1 MPAGRYSNRI
11 PDGHFAFDDGH
22 AASRLGHS
30 ARSAKNEVDVGS
42 AARARARGRPAR
54 RGREAR
60 RSSCRRCHGSAGRA
74 RGHQEGQEGSRRGR
88 GSGRGR
94 ACREGKEEVTRS
106 KVGQPPAAAGLPAFC
121 SRDAKQ
127 SPHTRR
133 EAQQVG
139 RMRLIVGLGNPG
151 IEYAWTPHN
160 LGFLVVDALA
170 EDAGI
175 RVTRPEAKSLVGL
188 GQIAGREVVL
198 AKPQTMMN
206 LSGLAVRELVSRAEC
221 EPSEM
226 IVVCDDIALPWG
238 MLRVRERGTAGGH
251 NGLKSVIGAIGTTE
265 FVRVRL
271 GVKPEEMRGDLKE
284 YVLRQIRR
292 DEEDLVSEEIEQ
304 GAEAVKVI
312 LAEGTQSAMNRFNRR
327 VSPQDEEESEE

>member
-1 MPAGRYSNRI
+1 VSTMQT
-11 PDGHFAFDDGH
+11 DTQ
-22 AASRLGHS
+22 
-30 ARSAKNEVDVGS
+30 
-42 AARARARGRPAR
+42 
-54 RGREAR
+54 
-60 RSSCRRCHGSAGRA
+60 
-74 RGHQEGQEGSRRGR
+74 QE
-88 GSGRGR
+88 
-94 ACREGKEEVTRS
+94 T
-106 KVGQPPAAAGLPAFC
+106 
-121 SRDAKQ
+121 
-127 SPHTRR
+127 
-133 EAQQVG
+133 

-160 LGFLVVDALA
+160 LGFLLVDALA
-170 EDAGI
+170 EEAGI

-188 GQIAGREVVL
+188 GHIAGHEVVL

-221 EPSEM
+221 EPSDV

-292 DEEDLVSEEIEQ
+292 DEEDLVAEEIEQ

-327 VSPQDEEESEE
+327 VSPRDEEETED

>member
-1 MPAGRYSNRI
+1 MQT
-11 PDGHFAFDDGH
+11 DTQ
-22 AASRLGHS
+22 
-30 ARSAKNEVDVGS
+30 
-42 AARARARGRPAR
+42 
-54 RGREAR
+54 
-60 RSSCRRCHGSAGRA
+60 
-74 RGHQEGQEGSRRGR
+74 QE
-88 GSGRGR
+88 
-94 ACREGKEEVTRS
+94 T
-106 KVGQPPAAAGLPAFC
+106 
-121 SRDAKQ
+121 
-127 SPHTRR
+127 
-133 EAQQVG
+133 

-160 LGFLVVDALA
+160 LGFLLVDALA
-170 EDAGI
+170 EEAGI

-188 GQIAGREVVL
+188 GHIAGHEVVL

-221 EPSEM
+221 EPSDV

-292 DEEDLVSEEIEQ
+292 DEEDLVAEEIEQ

-327 VSPQDEEESEE
+327 VSPRDEEETED

>member
-1 MPAGRYSNRI
+1 
-11 PDGHFAFDDGH
+11 
-22 AASRLGHS
+22 
-30 ARSAKNEVDVGS
+30 VD
-42 AARARARGRPAR
+42 
-54 RGREAR
+54 
-60 RSSCRRCHGSAGRA
+60 
-74 RGHQEGQEGSRRGR
+74 
-88 GSGRGR
+88 
-94 ACREGKEEVTRS
+94 
-106 KVGQPPAAAGLPAFC
+106 
-121 SRDAKQ
+121 
-127 SPHTRR
+127 
-133 EAQQVG
+133 

-170 EDAGI
+170 QDAGI

-188 GQIAGREVVL
+188 GQIAGRDVVL

-206 LSGLAVRELVSRAEC
+206 LSGLAVRELVGRAEC
-221 EPSEM
+221 EPSDV
-226 IVVCDDIALPWG
+226 IVVCDDVALPWG

-292 DEEDLVSEEIEQ
+292 DEEDLVAEEIEQ

-327 VSPQDEEESEE
+327 VSTQDEEETEE